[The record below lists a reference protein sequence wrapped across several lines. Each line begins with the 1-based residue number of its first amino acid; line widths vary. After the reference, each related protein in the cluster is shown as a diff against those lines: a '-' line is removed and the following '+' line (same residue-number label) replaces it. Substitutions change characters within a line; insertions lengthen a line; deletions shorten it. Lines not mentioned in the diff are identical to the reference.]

1 MATKFIGSVAVI
13 RKGNRRCSFTAGRVA
28 DVQRFTASYLIPTI
42 TTFCCLTSEAV
53 GAQNLMPAS
62 TIIRHGIWSR
72 TLSVYAK
79 WLGQRNGWCL
89 AVHGAPRWRWLI
101 RKLTQITLAKSY
113 CAVFL
118 PSESRK

>member
-1 MATKFIGSVAVI
+1 MATKFIGNAAVI
-13 RKGNRRCSFTAGRVA
+13 RKGNRRYSFTADRVA
-28 DVQRFTASYLIPTI
+28 DVQRYIASYLIPTI

-62 TIIRHGIWSR
+62 TIIRHGIWSK
-72 TLSVYAK
+72 TLSVCVK

-101 RKLTQITLAKSY
+101 RKLTQTMSVKSY